1 MTTMALPRALL
12 VQVLAACAWIPG
24 SSARAQD
31 TGSLT
36 FVLSGPAELRVVDP
50 QGRGIWRGEY
60 GCDSEGR
67 VLLPKLM
74 QGENL
79 DIRAADGALLSRT
92 PIVNP
97 PWTEE
102 ILLGPRR
109 RMGERCFYEI
119 WIERAGLRISRWDL
133 P

>member
-1 MTTMALPRALL
+1 MR
-12 VQVLAACAWIPG
+12 
-24 SSARAQD
+24 D
-31 TGSLT
+31 
-36 FVLSGPAELRVVDP
+36 
-50 QGRGIWRGEY
+50 GRPEHAGVPL

-74 QGENL
+74 RGENL

-92 PIVNP
+92 PIVNR
-97 PWTEE
+97 PWTGE

-119 WIERAGLRISRWDL
+119 RMERAGLRISRWDL